1 MRKIVINTEY
11 GGFGLSDKAWQI
23 YCEKTGKDPETNWDQ
38 DIPRDCLALIQIVE
52 TLGKDSWGDFSE
64 LKIVEIPENVN
75 WCICEYDGR
84 EWVAERHRTW
94 S

>member
-1 MRKIVINTEY
+1 MRKIVINEEY
-11 GGFGLSDKAWQI
+11 GGFGLSDKAWKL
-23 YCEKTGKDPETNWDQ
+23 YCENTGKDPEMNWDQ
-38 DIPRDCLALIQIVE
+38 DIPRDDPILIELVE

-75 WCICEYDGR
+75 WCICEYDGS